1 MDADGNWSY
10 TQYDCEEMAVA
21 FAEETFWGNDYT
33 LFPLYNSIYEP
44 ECTELET
51 LYYECQSFNYF
62 W

>member
-21 FAEETFWGNDYT
+21 FAEETFWGDDYT

-51 LYYECQSFNYF
+51 L
-62 W
+62 